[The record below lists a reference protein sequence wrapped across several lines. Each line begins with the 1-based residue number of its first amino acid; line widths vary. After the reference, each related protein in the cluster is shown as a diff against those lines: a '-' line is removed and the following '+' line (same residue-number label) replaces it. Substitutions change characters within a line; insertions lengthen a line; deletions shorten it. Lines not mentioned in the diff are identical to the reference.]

1 MPKYYF
7 TALSP
12 FFIREHPYITSAKG
26 LGEWVVIIVIYARLR
41 QAAGK
46 SDAVVGFIHLQ
57 SLGSSQL
64 ADHLVNE
71 INQGPCYVKWTF
83 FLTFSSI
90 FILT

>member
-1 MPKYYF
+1 MQQMPKYYF

-46 SDAVVGFIHLQ
+46 SDAVVGFYTFAEPWVI
-57 SLGSSQL
+57 SVSRPLG
-64 ADHLVNE
+64 
-71 INQGPCYVKWTF
+71 K
-83 FLTFSSI
+83 
-90 FILT
+90 